1 MNIGSER
8 RKHERIP
15 CETPILHNTSPADFY
30 YKGTMY
36 NFSKEGL
43 YFESNEDLLQGDVIS
58 VSIKEPPA
66 QLPIKSDQY
75 FDVKIK
81 WARDLPGTSYQVGY
95 GAQLIKGHG
104 ETR

>member
-15 CETPILHNTSPADFY
+15 CETPILHNTSPADFF

-43 YFESNEDLLQGDVIS
+43 YFESNEDLLPGHEIGI
-58 VSIKEPPA
+58 SIKDPP
-66 QLPIKSDQY
+66 QQFMKESRQY
-75 FDVKIK
+75 FDVKIM
-81 WARDLPGTSYQVGY
+81 WCFEIQGSSHQVGY
-95 GAQLIKGHG
+95 GAKLI
-104 ETR
+104 